1 MDVVGAIK
9 SLNIFD
15 LLVLFFVFGF
25 FVAGFI
31 QGTLRRLIGLAIVV
45 VALLFAINLRDPL
58 GSWLGR

>member
-9 SLNIFD
+9 SLNLFD

-31 QGTLRRLIGLAIVV
+31 QGTLRRLIGLGIVV
-45 VALLFAINLRDPL
+45 VALALKE
-58 GSWLGR
+58 G